1 MSVEDVE
8 AYEKEVEKTINE
20 ELKKGDKRGQGIEKK
35 VREMLSSASLRA
47 SLTKLSMAGSTANN
61 S

>member
-8 AYEKEVEKTINE
+8 AYEKEVERTINE